1 MSRSAGRSA
10 GSGAPEPEAWL
21 VPLSFFPY
29 ATLPFAVGECGH
41 HHGPGPTLAALCLS
55 APSSALISP
64 LSPLPCPKCS
74 SHSPSSVTLFFFF
87 FCLICVSCHLFL
99 SLLLSS
105 FCFLSSM
112 MLTLPASFSPKD
124 FFFLFF
130 SRMRK
135 DQRRDYWGR
144 IRCPPHPLGSRPP
157 LSLSCELPKTPPGC
171 PHVSVW
177 GSPGPPL
184 LAPHTRLPYGRCPDP
199 PPFFSPHQHLLF
211 LLRGSQVHEQILL
224 HFPQC

>member
-1 MSRSAGRSA
+1 MVSRST

-55 APSSALISP
+55 APSPALISP

-74 SHSPSSVTLFFFF
+74 SHSPSSVTLFVFFPN
-87 FCLICVSCHLFL
+87 L
-99 SLLLSS
+99 
-105 FCFLSSM
+105 CFLSPFPFPPPFLFLLSEFYDANSACI
-112 MLTLPASFSPKD
+112 LFPEGFLFSF
-124 FFFLFF
+124 FF

-135 DQRRDYWGR
+135 DQRRDYWAR
-144 IRCPPHPLGSRPP
+144 IQCPPHPLGSRPP
-157 LSLSCELPKTPPGC
+157 LSLSCEPPKTPPGC

-184 LAPHTRLPYGRCPDP
+184 LASHTRLPYGHCPDP

-211 LLRGSQVHEQILL
+211 PLRGSQVHEQILL